1 MFIAC
6 LVWVFVT
13 IWNARGESTEERM
26 NNVDWEVEHNEFTEL
41 ASSLMHNECYE
52 EPFEYMWERCVMD
65 QYTFLYRIY
74 SGAVENGCEEYAD
87 KAEEY
92 KQKLLSVCDNVT
104 YSENEPYVDYFL
116 KYVSEEE

>member
-1 MFIAC
+1 MKGQGGEKDMFDTSRIHPMLDKVQTYLGQWLEDHLKQIRPA
-6 LVWVFVT
+6 
-13 IWNARGESTEERM
+13 
-26 NNVDWEVEHNEFTEL
+26 DW
-41 ASSLMHNECYE
+41 
-52 EPFEYMWERCVMD
+52 WERCVMD

-92 KQKLLSVCDNVT
+92 KQILLSVCDNVT